1 MRKIYS
7 LLLLVFSLFVFNSC
21 EDENDLTKTFKD
33 FSFLSF
39 KSTDKVLTVL
49 ENAGTVTIPVYISE
63 PQGSDVQVSV
73 QLTDGTAEYDEHYT
87 FASTTVTI
95 PAGQYEAAFQL
106 TLVNDDEFNESRR
119 FTVKL
124 DSPASV
130 TVGLSGATGS
140 FEKTVVIVND
150 DCPSQ
155 YAYWFGSILVEDI
168 GYDTTAGIGSANVN
182 GDCDVLLV
190 DNNLPA
196 DASPVNT
203 KFELVFT
210 PDPSD
215 PAGSFGTVEV
225 SDTFVRQR
233 TFNVSGVSTVCDVKY
248 RATGFYDVASGE
260 IYLEYNY
267 RAFRA
272 SDGALVGTYYNG
284 GNLIT
289 LP

>member
-1 MRKIYS
+1 M
-7 LLLLVFSLFVFNSC
+7 
-21 EDENDLTKTFKD
+21 KTFKD
-33 FSFLSF
+33 YSFISF
-39 KSTDKVLTVL
+39 KSTDKVLTIL
-49 ENAGTVTIPVYISE
+49 ENAGTINIPVYVNE
-63 PQGSDVQVSV
+63 PQDSDVLVNI
-73 QLTDGTAEYDEHYT
+73 QLTDGSAVNNEHYS
-87 FASTTVTI
+87 FVSTSVTI
-95 PAGQYEAAFQL
+95 PAGQTQADFQL
-106 TLVNDDEFNESRR
+106 SLIDDDEFNESRR

-124 DSPASV
+124 DTQASV

-150 DCPSQ
+150 DCPTQ
-155 YAYWFGSILVEDI
+155 FAHWFGMILVEDI
-168 GYDTTAGIGSANVN
+168 GYDTTYGTGSANDN

-210 PDPSD
+210 PDPGD
-215 PAGSFGTVEV
+215 PSGSFGTVV
-225 SDTFVRQR
+225 VADTYVRQR
-233 TFNVSGVSTVCDVKY
+233 TFNISGVSTVCDVKY

-260 IYLEYNY
+260 IYLEYDY

-272 SDGALVGTYYNG
+272 SDGVLVGNYYSG